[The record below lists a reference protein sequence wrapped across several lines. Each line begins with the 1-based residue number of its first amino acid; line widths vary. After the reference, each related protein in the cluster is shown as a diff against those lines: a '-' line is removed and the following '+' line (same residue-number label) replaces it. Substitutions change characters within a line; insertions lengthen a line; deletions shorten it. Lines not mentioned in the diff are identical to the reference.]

1 MIETLLMVLH
11 ELITTEDHHQ
21 TAVAAAG
28 TGRQLHIEY
37 KIHVECRQCRVPATL
52 HQPTTLWRRFVRD
65 WTDGAA
71 LAASLLLLFRTFNS
85 VTTEIKKYN
94 TYNKVIQLACF

>member
-1 MIETLLMVLH
+1 MVLH

-28 TGRQLHIEY
+28 TVRQLHIEY

-94 TYNKVIQLACF
+94 KVIQLASWHFLVGNV